1 MRAAFV
7 TLVGICGVVVTLV
20 LAPSGIAGQPVAQP
34 LNPPPPSFETCK
46 ATGIQTI
53 CQGTR
58 TLPPYGPDDTGIA
71 CGSGSTAF
79 DIFDSGVES
88 QVAARYYDADGNLTR
103 RVIHQTNH
111 SAFSNPLSGA
121 TIPYIQKQTIT
132 DVLAVPGDL
141 ASATET
147 ITGTINFTVPG
158 MGAVFLND
166 GRFVVDPNGNLDFSA
181 GPQDFNDS
189 VSNPGVTNQ
198 LCAALGG

>member
-1 MRAAFV
+1 MRAAFIV
-7 TLVGICGVVVTLV
+7 LVGICGVVVTLV
-20 LAPSGIAGQPVAQP
+20 LASSGIAGQPVTQP

-46 ATGIQTI
+46 ATGTQTI
-53 CQGTR
+53 CQGAR
-58 TLPPYGPDDTGIA
+58 TLPPYGPVDTEIT
-71 CGSGSTAF
+71 CGSGSNAF
-79 DIFDSGVES
+79 NIFDSGVES

-103 RVIHQTNH
+103 RVIHQTND

-121 TIPYIQKQTIT
+121 TIPYIQIQNIT

-141 ASATET
+141 GSATET
-147 ITGTINFTVPG
+147 TTGTANFTVPG

-166 GRFVVDPNGNLDFSA
+166 GRVVGDSNDNLVFSA

-189 VSNPGVTNQ
+189 DPGVTDE